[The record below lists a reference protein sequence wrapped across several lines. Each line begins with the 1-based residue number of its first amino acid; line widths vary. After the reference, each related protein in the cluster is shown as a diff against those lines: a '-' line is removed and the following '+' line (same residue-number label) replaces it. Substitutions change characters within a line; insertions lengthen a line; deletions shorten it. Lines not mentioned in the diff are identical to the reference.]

1 MIVSLSG
8 AAKEEMRNR
17 HEGQQKAAMQ
27 KVEKEVRA
35 EEQRKKEAWE
45 QEREKLLHEK
55 RNKQAAEIASRPDL
69 SGDELA
75 AVSLI

>member
-1 MIVSLSG
+1 
-8 AAKEEMRNR
+8 MRIR
-17 HEGQQKAAMQ
+17 HEEQQKDAAR
-27 KVEKEVRA
+27 KVEKELRA

-69 SGDELA
+69 TSDELE
-75 AVSLI
+75 AVSVLWST